1 MKLVIYQTSDLHG
14 YVYPTNYVTNQP
26 LGILKIGSY
35 ILKDE
40 KNYDASL
47 KVDCGDLIQGSAF
60 SHYLSKKGITDNPII
75 QGLELIGYNVYVLG
89 NHEFNYGLDYL
100 SNSYKIVSEKVLNAN
115 IKGLPFNTKPY
126 KIFDF
131 DGFKVGCI
139 GLTTSF
145 IPNWEHENNILN
157 LKFLNPVE
165 MYKKYE
171 NELKEKSDFI
181 IVCYHGGFEKTL
193 DENMTP
199 TEKLTKENQGSELL
213 ENFDSIDMILSGHQH
228 RSLIAKVNGAVCSQP
243 LNNGQ
248 NFTKIV
254 LDTET
259 KEISYELVD
268 VSTLNDEINEELEK
282 IFKDVQLELK
292 DYLDEE
298 IGHFDKDI
306 LIDDI
311 FIARLKGHPFINFL
325 HEVQLSISNAD
336 FSALSL
342 FDSAIGFKKNVSIKD
357 VLINYPYPNT
367 LKVLKIKGSQ
377 LKEAIEKSATYFV
390 IENNSVQ
397 INKDFIVPKVQNYNY
412 DTFGG
417 LTYEIDLS
425 REFNDRVI
433 SMKKNNQEIDLN
445 KYYTIVLNNYRAS
458 NTSIYP
464 CYENAEVIK
473 EINIDMS
480 EIIIDYLQKHDEVK
494 VIDEVNYIIKYKL

>member
-126 KIFDF
+126 KIFNF

-228 RSLIAKVNGAVCSQP
+228 RSLIAKVNGVVCSQP

-259 KEISYELVD
+259 KEVSYELVD